1 MVGGD
6 RMDKKKVVI
15 GMSGGVDSSVA
26 AYLLKEQG
34 YEVIGVNMDVWQG
47 EQEDA
52 RTVADSLGI
61 KYAVYDYREQ
71 FKRDVVDYF
80 VEEYMAGRT
89 PNPCNMCNRRIKWEC
104 LLKAA
109 KDFDAEYIATGH
121 YARIDKLANGRYAIC
136 NSVTATKDQT
146 YALCNL
152 TQEQLAH
159 TLMPIGEYEKDKVR
173 QIAKDIGIHIADKA
187 DSQDI
192 CFISDGD
199 YASFISSNIDKTIE
213 IGEFVDKTGKK
224 LGTHKGIIHYTIGQ
238 RKGLNLPMGHPVF
251 VTDINVKDNQV
262 VIGESEDL
270 FTTRVIASQ
279 FNYMA
284 VDRMEPGEEYVGKI
298 RYAHKGTKCKIV
310 KTWDDKVE
318 IEFIEP
324 VRAVTPG
331 QNLVLY
337 IGEYVAGGGVIVRG

>member
-1 MVGGD
+1 
-6 RMDKKKVVI
+6 MDKKKVVI

-61 KYAVYDYREQ
+61 KYAVYDYKKQ
-71 FKRDVVDYF
+71 FKREVVDYF

-89 PNPCNMCNRRIKWEC
+89 PNPCNMCNRRIKWDC
-104 LLKAA
+104 LLNAA
-109 KDFDAEYIATGH
+109 KDFGAEYIATGH
-121 YARIDKLANGRYAIC
+121 YARIDKLSNGRYAIC

-173 QIAKDIGIHIADKA
+173 EIAKEIGIHIADKA

-192 CFISDGD
+192 CFIPDGD
-199 YASFISSNIDKTIE
+199 YAAFISENIDKDIE
-213 IGEFVDKTGKK
+213 SGDFVDKTGKK

-251 VTDINVKDNQV
+251 VTDINVRDNQV

-270 FTTRVIASQ
+270 FTTRVVASQ

-284 VDRMEPGEEYVGKI
+284 VEKMEPGEEYIGKI
-298 RYAHKGTKCKIV
+298 RYAHKGTKCKVV
-310 KTWDDKVE
+310 KTWEDKVK
-318 IEFIEP
+318 IEFDEP

-337 IGEYVAGGGVIVRG
+337 MGEYVAGGGVIIRG